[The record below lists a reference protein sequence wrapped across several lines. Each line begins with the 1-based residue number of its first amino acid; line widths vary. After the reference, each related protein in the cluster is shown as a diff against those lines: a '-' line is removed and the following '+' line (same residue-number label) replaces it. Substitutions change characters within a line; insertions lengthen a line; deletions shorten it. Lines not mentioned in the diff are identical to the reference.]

1 MSPKGVCQFSCSKA
15 NKQARLVER
24 KVCLISDAGNWGW
37 GGGGHLSKGPLLPP
51 HPLLTGVR
59 GAGRGPRAEAAR
71 ASLTVIPRVVVSRL
85 TSIILG
91 ISGTVNLQSQVH
103 WFHFFV
109 VNSRN
114 WGSSWPG
121 YGLVIIS

>member
-1 MSPKGVCQFSCSKA
+1 MLATYGGEWWTTVQRPTPPPPPACQQRVRAFID
-15 NKQARLVER
+15 R
-24 KVCLISDAGNWGW
+24 
-37 GGGGHLSKGPLLPP
+37 
-51 HPLLTGVR
+51 VR

-85 TSIILG
+85 TSVILG
-91 ISGTVNLQSQVH
+91 ILGTVNLQSQVH